1 MSWTEYNANTWTSA
15 DLITD
20 VRRRAR
26 ISNDDQDYTDAVI
39 LREASDCIWDMPARL
54 EVAARRG
61 RKIMETTRSVT
72 SEATTTGGGS
82 YALPPMASADAISSV
97 FWVDATTNVRRLQVV
112 SADQEP
118 EYLGSATDTGDP
130 TSYALL
136 DREVR
141 LYPTPDSA
149 SGSLRIVYARRH
161 PALVAS
167 TGVRAVTTVA
177 TASAGAAT
185 KFTLSSAPPSEI
197 VVGAWVDLTG
207 YRVPHRTFYPD
218 AVVTVVSG
226 SDVTVGVP
234 YATMAAAVDSTAA
247 HNYMQP
253 SGSSY
258 FVQLP
263 LEFRKALGD
272 MVAANIMRQKG
283 DRLGAADAEVA
294 SARSFQDQAD
304 FLASRTK
311 GTKPR
316 IKNNW
321 SLMRSHSKV
330 GWRS

>member
-26 ISNDDQDYTDAVI
+26 IANEDQDYTDAVI

-72 SEATTTGGGS
+72 SEAITTGGGS

-97 FWVDATTNVRRLQVV
+97 VWVDASSNVRRLDVV
-112 SADQEP
+112 SVDQEP

-130 TSYALL
+130 TAYALL
-136 DREVR
+136 DREIR
-141 LYPTPDSA
+141 LYPTPSSS

-161 PALVAS
+161 PALVVAND
-167 TGVRAVTTVA
+167 VRAVTTVA
-177 TASAGAAT
+177 TASAGT
-185 KFTLSSAPPSEI
+185 RTTFTLSSAPPSEI
-197 VVGAWVDLTG
+197 AVGSWVDLTG

-218 AVVTVVSG
+218 AVVTAVSG
-226 SDVTVGVP
+226 SDVTVNVA

-272 MVAANIMRQKG
+272 MVAANILRQKG
-283 DRLGAADAEVA
+283 DRVGAADAEIA

-304 FLASRTK
+304 FLSSRTK
-311 GTKPR
+311 GSKPR

-321 SLMRSHSKV
+321 SLMRSHSKT

>member
-1 MSWTEYNANTWTSA
+1 MSWTEYNANTWTSS

-26 ISNDDQDYTDAVI
+26 LSNDDQDYTDTVI
-39 LREASDCIWDMPARL
+39 LREASDCIWDMPARI

-72 SEATTTGGGS
+72 SEAITTGGGS

-97 FWVDATTNVRRLQVV
+97 FWVDANTGVRRLQVV

-118 EYLGSATDTGDP
+118 EYKGNATDTGDA
-130 TSYALL
+130 TAYALF
-136 DREVR
+136 DREIR
-141 LYPTPDSA
+141 LYPTPVSS

-161 PALVAS
+161 PALVPS
-167 TGVRAVTTVA
+167 TSVRAVTTIA

-185 KFTLSSAPPSEI
+185 KFTLASAPPAEI
-197 VVGAWVDLTG
+197 AVGAWIDISG
-207 YRVPHRTFYPD
+207 YRVPHRVFYPD
-218 AVVTVVSG
+218 AVVTAVSG
-226 SDVTVGVP
+226 SDVTVSVA
-234 YATMAAAVDSTAA
+234 YATMAAACDSTAA

-283 DRLGAADAEVA
+283 DRLGAADAELA
-294 SARSFQDQAD
+294 SARSMQDQAD
-304 FLASRTK
+304 FLSSRTK
-311 GTKPR
+311 GSKPR